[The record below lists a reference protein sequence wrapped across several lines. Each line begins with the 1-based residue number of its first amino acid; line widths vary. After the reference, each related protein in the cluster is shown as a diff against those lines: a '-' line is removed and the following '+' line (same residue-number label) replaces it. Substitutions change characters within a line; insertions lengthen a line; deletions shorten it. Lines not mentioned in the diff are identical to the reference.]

1 MTIRPL
7 TIILTIMAAVLILI
21 AAIPSW
27 RMKVRDS
34 IMPDQRSLVAK
45 IDGQISSEGPQV
57 IILKIKTRDQYFLE
71 VYRDNQNLELMQRI
85 ALEEPLDG
93 QFYFQGRYTNLAL
106 VDVNNDSEYE
116 IVAPMY
122 DKNSVPR
129 LLIYRFNSALQSF
142 ERLSSEEYISFQ
154 RIMSESL
161 KIY

>member
-1 MTIRPL
+1 
-7 TIILTIMAAVLILI
+7 
-21 AAIPSW
+21 
-27 RMKVRDS
+27 
-34 IMPDQRSLVAK
+34 MPDQRSLVAK
-45 IDGQISSEGPQV
+45 IDGQISSDGPQV

-129 LLIYRFNSALQSF
+129 LLIFRFNSALQSF
-142 ERLSSEEYISFQ
+142 ERLSSEE
-154 RIMSESL
+154 
-161 KIY
+161 